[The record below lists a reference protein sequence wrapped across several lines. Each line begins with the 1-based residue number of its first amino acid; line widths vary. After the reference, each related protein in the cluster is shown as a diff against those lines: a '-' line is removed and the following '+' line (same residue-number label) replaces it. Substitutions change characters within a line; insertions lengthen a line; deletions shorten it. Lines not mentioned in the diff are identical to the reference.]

1 MEVSGTTF
9 EASFTTPAA
18 MWIDHILN
26 PKTITSI
33 YPAQAPSLAH
43 VRLHELAILC
53 GGDLQCRLRFDVAD
67 FPSPAPAK
75 WVQQQYN
82 TVQLTLAFLQ
92 ATIDHCAI
100 PSGSSIGELRISYE
114 ADRFHV
120 AFYLPGQ
127 GCVFRAAATWVHAD
141 KITGYLNQPD

>member
-9 EASFTTPAA
+9 EVSLITPAA
-18 MWIDHILN
+18 MWIDHVLN
-26 PKTITSI
+26 SKTITSI
-33 YPAQAPSLAH
+33 YSAQAPSLDH

-53 GGDLQCRLRFDVAD
+53 GGDLQCRLRFDVTD
-67 FPSPAPAK
+67 FPCPAPAK
-75 WVQQQYN
+75 WVQQHYN

-100 PSGSSIGELRISYE
+100 PSGSSSGELRISYE
-114 ADRFHV
+114 ADRFRV

-127 GCVFRAAATWVHAD
+127 ICVFRAAATWVHVDRIA
-141 KITGYLNQPD
+141 GYLNRPD

>member
-1 MEVSGTTF
+1 MEASGPTF
-9 EASFTTPAA
+9 EASLANTTA
-18 MWIDHILN
+18 MWIDHVLN

-33 YPAQAPSLAH
+33 YPAQAPSLGQ

-67 FPSPAPAK
+67 FPLPAPAK

-92 ATIDHCAI
+92 ATIEHCAL
-100 PSGSSIGELRISYE
+100 PSGSNIGELRISYE
-114 ADRFHV
+114 ADRFQV
-120 AFYLPGQ
+120 EFQLPEQ
-127 GCVFRAAATWVHAD
+127 GCVFRAAARWVHVD
-141 KITGYLNQPD
+141 KLAGYLNQPD

>member
-1 MEVSGTTF
+1 VASSPTF
-9 EASFTTPAA
+9 EARLTNCAVI
-18 MWIDHILN
+18 WIDHVLN

-33 YPAQAPSLAH
+33 YPAQAPSLDH

-82 TVQLTLAFLQ
+82 TVQL
-92 ATIDHCAI
+92 TIDHCAI

-127 GCVFRAAATWVHAD
+127 GCVFRAAATWVHVD
-141 KITGYLNQPD
+141 KITGYLNLPN